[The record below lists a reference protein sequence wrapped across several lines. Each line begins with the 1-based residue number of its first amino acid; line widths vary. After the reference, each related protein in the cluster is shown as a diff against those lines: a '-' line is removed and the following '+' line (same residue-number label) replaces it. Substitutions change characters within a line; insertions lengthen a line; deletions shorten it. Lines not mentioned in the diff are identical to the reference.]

1 MPRDGLPDLPSLFE
15 PIALR
20 EGADAM
26 ARAIELAPAKG
37 AGTLCWVRAFRRL
50 EAAVVLEPEQHL
62 AAARPA
68 VLAAANAAC
77 DALAALG
84 PPEVA
89 IALRWPATIIV
100 NRGVIG
106 AARLAAPQPSV
117 EYEVPDWLV
126 VGVEL
131 RLAWPEGHEPGL
143 VPGETSLGEEGFGEI
158 DNAEWTAAWA
168 RHLMAGF
175 SDWQARGFGKLAEKT
190 LARLEHAPAPL
201 AQPRRDE
208 RHAAPRPRAR
218 RGRPRP
224 RQPQRRL
231 LGQLDVRRGL
241 AIQPLPGALLG

>member
-1 MPRDGLPDLPSLFE
+1 MPRDGLPDLPTLFE

-26 ARAIELAPAKG
+26 ARAVELAPEKG
-37 AGTLCWVRAFRRL
+37 AGTLCWVRAYRRL

-89 IALRWPATIIV
+89 IQLRWPATIIV
-100 NRGVIG
+100 NAGVVG
-106 AARLAAPQPSV
+106 AARLATPPRAV

-131 RLAWPEGHEPGL
+131 RLVWPEGHEPGL
-143 VPGETSLGEEGFGEI
+143 LPGETSLGEEGFGEL

-175 SDWQARGFGKLAEKT
+175 ADWQARGFQKLAEKT
-190 LARLEHAPAPL
+190 LARLEHGPWMG
-201 AQPRRDE
+201 Q
-208 RHAAPRPRAR
+208 AR
-218 RGRPRP
+218 RGLDPATGDLVLEENGA
-224 RQPQRRL
+224 RQSHPLREA
-231 LGQLDVRRGL
+231 L
-241 AIQPLPGALLG
+241 AA